1 MQKEREGGE
10 IEREKKEEK
19 KDPHQN
25 EETTVGRA
33 SSGRD
38 LVTLGT
44 IIQHCDPRSFSLGNA
59 IKTRFG
65 PGFNH
70 T

>member
-1 MQKEREGGE
+1 MQRGRGGGERE
-10 IEREKKEEK
+10 RKKKK

-38 LVTLGT
+38 PVTLGT
-44 IIQHCDPRSFSLGNA
+44 IIQHRDPRSFSLGNA